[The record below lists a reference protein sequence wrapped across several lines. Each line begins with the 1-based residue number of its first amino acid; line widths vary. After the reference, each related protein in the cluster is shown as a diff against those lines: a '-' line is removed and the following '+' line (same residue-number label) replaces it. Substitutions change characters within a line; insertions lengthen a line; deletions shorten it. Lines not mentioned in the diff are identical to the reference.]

1 MLQIS
6 EAYPEVVAMR
16 SRDLVTGDWST
27 ITYGQL
33 QEQVTILYC
42 TVLYCTVLN
51 CTVLY
56 CTVLQVTRVGRALI
70 ETGLHRHHSAVTVG
84 LYNCPLAVI
93 AHLAAISAG

>member
-1 MLQIS
+1 MFQIS

-27 ITYGQL
+27 TTYGQL
-33 QEQVTILYC
+33 QEQVAIYGPVLYCVLYLYC
-42 TVLYCTVLN
+42 TAM
-51 CTVLY
+51 
-56 CTVLQVTRVGRALI
+56 QVTRVGRALI

>member
-42 TVLYCTVLN
+42 TVLYCTVLY

-56 CTVLQVTRVGRALI
+56 CTVLYC
-70 ETGLHRHHSAVTVG
+70 TV
-84 LYNCPLAVI
+84 LT
-93 AHLAAISAG
+93 

>member
-1 MLQIS
+1 MFQIS

-27 ITYGQL
+27 TTYGQL
-33 QEQVTILYC
+33 QEQVAIYGP
-42 TVLYCTVLN
+42 VLY

>member
-1 MLQIS
+1 
-6 EAYPEVVAMR
+6 MR

-27 ITYGQL
+27 TTYGQL
-33 QEQVTILYC
+33 QEQVAIYGP
-42 TVLYCTVLN
+42 VLY

>member
-33 QEQVTILYC
+33 QEQVTMVYC
-42 TVLYCTVLN
+42 TVVYCTVLN

-56 CTVLQVTRVGRALI
+56 CTVLYLIGLGVHLGEDVGDL
-70 ETGLHRHHSAVTVG
+70 VV
-84 LYNCPLAVI
+84 
-93 AHLAAISAG
+93 AHDHLPVAPPGTCHISYV